1 MPLQKGDISSF
12 PPSFYIKHPT
22 IKSYDFPRTY
32 GNLLFFVPRFLTDP
46 VFYFR
51 STDRLIGGRSPRA
64 LLDSVKLSLYRF
76 ERKGGQTMRG
86 GERSTNAP
94 RQLSSSAR
102 RHVYIYIYNVVY
114 KGHIEGRMYPTCKVV
129 CTGKRRS

>member
-46 VFYFR
+46 AFYFR

-86 GERSTNAP
+86 GERSSASTLLLGQTP
-94 RQLSSSAR
+94 RI
-102 RHVYIYIYNVVY
+102 YIYIYNVVY